1 MSDDVPKKG
10 TDKVFSIRIKHDLY
24 ERISAL
30 AEKEHRDKNGQI
42 VHYLERAIEL
52 GRKGR
57 GNSRAKRSG
66 DYQLSEPKEVTHSE
80 KGKKSPNFPKGT
92 IP

>member
-1 MSDDVPKKG
+1 MSDDVPKKEP
-10 TDKVFSIRIKHDLY
+10 TKVFSIRITHDLY

-52 GRKGR
+52 EEKEGEILGQRE
-57 GNSRAKRSG
+57 AEIIRSLN
-66 DYQLSEPKEVTHSE
+66 Q
-80 KGKKSPNFPKGT
+80 KKSLTQKKEK
-92 IP
+92 IS

>member
-1 MSDDVPKKG
+1 MSDDVPKKEP
-10 TDKVFSIRIKHDLY
+10 TKVFSIRIKHDLY

-52 GRKGR
+52 
-57 GNSRAKRSG
+57 
-66 DYQLSEPKEVTHSE
+66 EEKEEEILGQREAEIISSLNQ
-80 KGKKSPNFPKGT
+80 KKSLTQKKEK
-92 IP
+92 IS